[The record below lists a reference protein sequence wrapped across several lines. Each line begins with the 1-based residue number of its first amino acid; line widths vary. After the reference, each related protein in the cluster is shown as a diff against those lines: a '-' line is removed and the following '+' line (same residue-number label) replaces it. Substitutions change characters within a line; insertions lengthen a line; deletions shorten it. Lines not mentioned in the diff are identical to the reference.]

1 MRILAAALSA
11 LFVSTALGS
20 AVAGPAV
27 EEQLQTVIVT
37 AQKRPESSQEVPL
50 TIAALTADELSRGN
64 ILDLLQVADYVPG
77 MVFSRAPDDGLALT
91 FRGIGTP
98 ARSQAFEESIGV
110 FLDGIFLGKARL
122 YSSAIFDLDRAEM
135 VKGTDSTLL
144 GKNTSVGAISLVTR
158 QPGANLA
165 GDLKVS
171 REFAN
176 GGQTYELGL
185 DLPVSPAL
193 SVRQAVFYRDT
204 NGWVK
209 NTATGRSVPIDDDFA
224 SRTTVGF
231 KPSDDFTAFAS
242 YQRSDSKRL
251 GTPQQIVD
259 PTLNPLYGEGVL
271 NAQEAI
277 RTHLTKTGETTHLND
292 VNLYNLKLEWK
303 LGRYSLVSQT
313 ARVDYNLNYDD
324 DFDFS
329 PQPWIDFIR
338 LENYQQFT
346 EELRLAS
353 PADRTVEYIVGAFVF
368 HSDWHSIEHQ
378 LWNVPNWPP
387 ATPIAGQLFRGPFT
401 NDFNQRTD
409 SDSAF
414 SSVIWHLG
422 DRWRLVTGLRYSDE
436 RKAVLYGRSNGEP
449 LTIWNTAANPPF
461 PATALPFSDSFL
473 DGNLALQFSPSGG
486 VLLYLSYS
494 HGAKSGGYVET
505 NSNAFPV
512 FDDPAVDSR
521 IKSEVAQTVEG
532 GIKSTFLNRSVRIN
546 AALFHTDIR
555 NFQDTLF
562 TGAAAGF
569 ITENLPA
576 RTRGM
581 EFETAWQVNRRLQLA
596 GAFTYADATESMTAQ
611 DFLLIPSIACH
622 VCRATQAPRWNGTAD
637 ANYERPITDSLAF
650 IAGAHFR
657 YRGSMY
663 NQRGDGFPSAPYRP
677 IDLSLGVQGS
687 NRRWSLAALV
697 KNANNSL
704 SEDFASPSVAPNFA
718 GLASPAPL
726 RTVWLAATARWR

>member
-1 MRILAAALSA
+1 MRILPAALSA

-20 AVAGPAV
+20 AVAWPV
-27 EEQLQTVIVT
+27 DEEQLQTVIVT
-37 AQKRPESSQEVPL
+37 AQKRPESSQDVPL
-50 TIAALTADELSRGN
+50 TIAALSADELSRGN

-158 QPGANLA
+158 QPGAELA

-224 SRTTVGF
+224 SRTTVLF
-231 KPSDDFTAFAS
+231 KPSDDFNASAS
-242 YQRSDSKRL
+242 YQRSDNKRL

-259 PTLNPLYGEGVL
+259 PTLNPVYGEGVL
-271 NAQEAI
+271 NAQEDI

-368 HSDWHSIEHQ
+368 HSNWHSIEHQ
-378 LWNVPNWPP
+378 LWNVPDWPP
-387 ATPIAGQLFRGPFT
+387 ATTIAGQLFRGPFT

-414 SSVIWHLG
+414 SSIIWHLG

-436 RKAVLYGRSNGEP
+436 RKAVLYGRTNGEP
-449 LTIWNTAANPPF
+449 FTMWNTAANPPF

-473 DGNLALQFSPSGG
+473 DGNLALQFSPSGD

-494 HGAKSGGYVET
+494 HGTKSGGYVET

-512 FDDPAVDSR
+512 LDDPSVDSR

-532 GIKSTFLNRSVRIN
+532 GIKSTFLNRSVRVN

-581 EFETAWQVNRRLQLA
+581 EFETAWQVNRTVQLA
-596 GAFTYADATESMTAQ
+596 GAFTYADATETMTAQ
-611 DFLLIPSIACH
+611 DFLLVPSITCH

-637 ANYERPITDSLAF
+637 VNYERPITDSLAF
-650 IAGAHFR
+650 TAGAHLR

-687 NRRWSLAALV
+687 NRRWSLDALV

-704 SEDFASPSVAPNFA
+704 AEDFASPSVAPNFT
-718 GLASPAPL
+718 GLTSPAPL
-726 RTVWLAATARWR
+726 RTVWLAATAHWR